1 MGGSV
6 GGGTRNTGVGLFGG
20 TFDPVHQGHVELARH
35 VLNRCQLDQV
45 WFIPAPQPP
54 HKERPRV
61 SFRHRVAMLEA
72 ALAEAGEGERM
83 RCSCIEAELPLPS
96 YTVQT
101 VEALQKNGHACEY
114 SFIIGGDSLRD
125 LPHWYRACDL
135 MTLVNLIAVHRQT
148 LDPETVGSILRS
160 LDASF
165 RFDAEEGL
173 WRNQWGRTVRYLDD
187 LELPVSSSLVRASLA
202 RGEIPPML
210 PPSVFAYIRE
220 HHLYGW

>member
-1 MGGSV
+1 VEGC
-6 GGGTRNTGVGLFGG
+6 TRHTEVGLFGG
-20 TFDPVHQGHVELARH
+20 TFDPVHQGHLELARH
-35 VLNRCQLDQV
+35 VLNRCRLDQV

-54 HKERPRV
+54 HKGRPRG
-61 SFRHRVAMLEA
+61 SFHHRVAMLEA

-101 VEALQKNGHACEY
+101 VEALQKSGQTCEY

-125 LPHWYRACDL
+125 LPHWYRASDL
-135 MTLVNLIAVHRQT
+135 MALVNLIAVHRQT
-148 LDPETVGSILRS
+148 QTPEAIGSILRS
-160 LDASF
+160 LDATF
-165 RFDAEEGL
+165 RFDPELGV

-187 LELPVSSSLVRASLA
+187 LELPVSSSLVRESLA

-210 PPSVFAYIRE
+210 PPAVFRYIRQ